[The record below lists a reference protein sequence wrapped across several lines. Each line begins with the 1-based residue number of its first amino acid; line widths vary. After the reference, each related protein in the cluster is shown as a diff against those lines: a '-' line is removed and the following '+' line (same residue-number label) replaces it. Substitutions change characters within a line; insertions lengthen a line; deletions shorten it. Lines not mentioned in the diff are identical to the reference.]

1 MQTVKSGAIL
11 ITGAASGIG
20 LSLPHLTNQSFNQ
33 TTNKVIKQVM
43 RVLNC
48 LYRVVLWCLR
58 ECVWQFRADKQST
71 GKDERE
77 METLQAEVEGS
88 AGKLKPV
95 RMDVSDSAS
104 VAAAFDFVSR
114 FLSSSRLPLVS
125 VICSAGLFVEGPLEL
140 VRSFIH

>member
-1 MQTVKSGAIL
+1 
-11 ITGAASGIG
+11 
-20 LSLPHLTNQSFNQ
+20 
-33 TTNKVIKQVM
+33 
-43 RVLNC
+43 
-48 LYRVVLWCLR
+48 
-58 ECVWQFRADKQST
+58 
-71 GKDERE
+71 
-77 METLQAEVEGS
+77 METLQAEAEGS